1 MNTKL
6 ALALVG
12 LTLVACDD
20 KPKAASSGS
29 TGATSASAITTTT
42 AAPSASTAPATGSA
56 GSFTTAAPSASAA
69 APTSTKECVV
79 TVKTPETD
87 KERSIKCEVG
97 GTVTVYIAQ
106 EGGTT
111 WGVDAAAE
119 KALGKPKEQTIPGF
133 AGPLPAHEL
142 KWTLDAKSSKAGQ
155 THKVTITNTKGKEK
169 KPTGQTF
176 ALTIEV
182 IAAT

>member
-1 MNTKL
+1 MNTVRKL
-6 ALALVG
+6 ALALAG
-12 LTLVACDD
+12 LAVVAGCDE
-20 KPKAASSGS
+20 KPKG
-29 TGATSASAITTTT
+29 TT
-42 AAPSASTAPATGSA
+42 AASATASAPPPPTASAPATASA
-56 GSFTTAAPSASAA
+56 GSFASATPSASAA
-69 APTSTKECVV
+69 PTTATSTKECVV

-97 GTVTVYIAQ
+97 GSVTVYIAQ

-142 KWTLDAKSSKAGQ
+142 KWTLDAKTSKAGQ
-155 THKVTITNTKGKEK
+155 THKVTITQTKGKEK

-182 IAAT
+182 IAAG